1 MKKFTLQEIMS
12 KTFLLFFTCIL
23 LAAAAVMSV
32 INSRVYWNS
41 AYQLCRQFVS
51 TNLDLLNNRIM
62 DIQKNQE
69 IIAGN
74 EAVRESV
81 CYDQGT
87 KERDYG
93 KELQYRRKLDEVF
106 YMFAR
111 QSGVSGAYIIDKQG
125 EYLYFY
131 KESLKQDYNMREEA
145 WYRSLTDGIVMNTSY
160 VSGLHDR
167 DYLVNEKKEP
177 CISMVMP
184 IQSGSSYT
192 FSADAFL
199 VCDIDMNAILN
210 GGGSKGDMQFAI
222 VGKDHEL
229 YAGEGWNFSEQ
240 EKERIISA
248 VQKKDVYAEIYHHNF
263 LNNSMVVSMKSKMF
277 GWRVIGIKK
286 LQEITDMNLKMLMI
300 SGVTILIAVI
310 LVQILS
316 KRVSKRVL
324 QPMNHLIEE
333 CNRVAE
339 GDYGVIFS
347 EKRSQEVAFLSDTIK
362 SMVNHVVQLTNQ
374 VVEEEKKVSEEKLR
388 VLQHQINPHFLNNV
402 LQTIKALA
410 VEGDTD
416 KISRMSTL
424 LGHILVYSVYEPY
437 ECVPLKTELEY
448 LRNYIEL
455 QNIRYENR
463 ILYSVDCEEQ
473 VEQVQIPKLTL
484 QPLVE
489 NSIEHGFSP
498 KTRLMINVSAEGEDG
513 MVYIYISDNGQWIGE
528 HDLQKLRKQLAC
540 GEVYRQSNG
549 IGVVN
554 VNERL
559 KRKFGDEY
567 GVEITSN
574 GRNATTVILKMP
586 KSGGDSQNA

>member
-1 MKKFTLQEIMS
+1 
-12 KTFLLFFTCIL
+12 
-23 LAAAAVMSV
+23 
-32 INSRVYWNS
+32 
-41 AYQLCRQFVS
+41 
-51 TNLDLLNNRIM
+51 
-62 DIQKNQE
+62 
-69 IIAGN
+69 
-74 EAVRESV
+74 
-81 CYDQGT
+81 
-87 KERDYG
+87 
-93 KELQYRRKLDEVF
+93 
-106 YMFAR
+106 
-111 QSGVSGAYIIDKQG
+111 
-125 EYLYFY
+125 
-131 KESLKQDYNMREEA
+131 
-145 WYRSLTDGIVMNTSY
+145 
-160 VSGLHDR
+160 
-167 DYLVNEKKEP
+167 
-177 CISMVMP
+177 
-184 IQSGSSYT
+184 
-192 FSADAFL
+192 
-199 VCDIDMNAILN
+199 
-210 GGGSKGDMQFAI
+210 MQFAI

-424 LGHILVYSVYEPY
+424 LGHILAYSVYEPY

-498 KTRLMINVSAEGEDG
+498 KTRLMINVSAEGEDRSGNQESGLLSEQVASYSKPVRESLALIEERYNENLSLEEICEKIAVSKTYFCYLFKRETG
-513 MVYIYISDNGQWIGE
+513 MSLWNYLTFVRLNHARELLETTELKNYEIAFQVGYENPSYFSRLFKKYEGVTPNE
-528 HDLQKLRKQLAC
+528 
-540 GEVYRQSNG
+540 YRAA
-549 IGVVN
+549 
-554 VNERL
+554 
-559 KRKFGDEY
+559 KRNIVTE
-567 GVEITSN
+567 
-574 GRNATTVILKMP
+574 
-586 KSGGDSQNA
+586 